1 MDIIVVKEVVKVS
14 DVYMPTDKQ
23 YDGQLI
29 DEYSNLMKIRESAK
43 KEGAVETVKV
53 IDHELRRILLKL
65 KPIVMPVPEDWDSE
79 K

>member
-1 MDIIVVKEVVKVS
+1 MS

-29 DEYSNLMKIRESAK
+29 DEYSKLMKIRESAK

-53 IDHELRRILLKL
+53 IDNELKFLLLKL

>member
-1 MDIIVVKEVVKVS
+1 MS

-29 DEYSNLMKIRESAK
+29 DEYGKLMRIRESAK

-53 IDHELRRILLKL
+53 IDNELKYLLLKL
-65 KPIVMPVPEDWDSE
+65 KPIAMPVPEDWDTE

>member
-1 MDIIVVKEVVKVS
+1 MKVS

-29 DEYSNLMKIRESAK
+29 DEYSKLMKIRESAK

-53 IDHELRRILLKL
+53 IDNELKFLLLKL

>member
-1 MDIIVVKEVVKVS
+1 MS